1 MTMWRAARL
10 LGAIAL
16 AVAATACGGGG
27 GGSGDGGTTGGPQ
40 TGSFVAADPTPPA
53 DSVSLQAGTHSGL
66 AVNVNVVVTNVD
78 DFFGTGFRVIYDATV
93 AQYQSFDAAGSFLRD
108 APFDTAGAPLQFDVD
123 ASTPGVLSVSAT
135 RLQNA
140 QGSATGVNVAG
151 TRTLLVLRFAMLK
164 LSQSSPVTLPGS
176 QREARDSQDNV
187 LPLTWQAGVFQVF

>member
-27 GGSGDGGTTGGPQ
+27 GGSSDGGTTGGPQ
-40 TGSFVAADPTPPA
+40 TGSFVAADSTPPA

-66 AVNVNVVVTNVD
+66 AVNVNVVVTSVD
-78 DFFGTGFRVIYDATV
+78 DFFGTGFRVVYDPTV

-108 APFDTAGAPLQFDVD
+108 APFNTAGAPLQFDVD

-164 LSQSSPVTLPGS
+164 LAQTSPVNLPAP
-176 QREARDSQDNV
+176 QREARDSQDNI

>member
-27 GGSGDGGTTGGPQ
+27 GGSSDGGTTGGPQ

-66 AVNVNVVVTNVD
+66 AVNVNVVVTSVD
-78 DFFGTGFRVIYDATV
+78 DFFGTGFRVVYDPTV

-108 APFDTAGAPLQFDVD
+108 APFNTAGAPLQFDVD

-164 LSQSSPVTLPGS
+164 LAQTSPVTLPAP
-176 QREARDSQDNV
+176 QREARDSQDNI

>member
-1 MTMWRAARL
+1 MTMWRAARR
-10 LGAIAL
+10 LGLIAL
-16 AVAATACGGGG
+16 AVSLTACGGGG
-27 GGSGDGGTTGGPQ
+27 GGSNDGGTTGGPQ
-40 TGSFVAADPTPPA
+40 TGSFVAADTTPPA

-93 AQYQSFDAAGSFLRD
+93 AQYQSFDASTSFLRD
-108 APFDTAGAPLQFDVD
+108 APFNTAGAPLQFDVD

-164 LSQSSPVTLPGS
+164 LAQTSPVTLPGS

>member
-1 MTMWRAARL
+1 MTMWRAARR
-10 LGAIAL
+10 LGLIAL
-16 AVAATACGGGG
+16 AVSLTACGGGG
-27 GGSGDGGTTGGPQ
+27 GGSNDGGTTGGPQ
-40 TGSFVAADPTPPA
+40 TGSFVAADTTPPA

-93 AQYQSFDAAGSFLRD
+93 AQYQSFDASTSFLRD
-108 APFDTAGAPLQFDVD
+108 APFNTAGAPLQFDVD

-151 TRTLLVLRFAMLK
+151 THTLLVLRFAMLK
-164 LSQSSPVTLPGS
+164 LAQTSPVTLPGS

>member
-1 MTMWRAARL
+1 
-10 LGAIAL
+10 
-16 AVAATACGGGG
+16 
-27 GGSGDGGTTGGPQ
+27 
-40 TGSFVAADPTPPA
+40 
-53 DSVSLQAGTHSGL
+53 
-66 AVNVNVVVTNVD
+66 VNVNVARDGRGRLLRN
-78 DFFGTGFRVIYDATV
+78 GFRVIYDPTV

-164 LSQSSPVTLPGS
+164 LAQTSPVTLPAS

>member
-27 GGSGDGGTTGGPQ
+27 GGSSDGGTTGGPQ
-40 TGSFVAADPTPPA
+40 TGSFVAADSTPPA

-93 AQYQSFDAAGSFLRD
+93 AQYQSFDAASSFLRD

-135 RLQNA
+135 RLQ
-140 QGSATGVNVAG
+140 
-151 TRTLLVLRFAMLK
+151 
-164 LSQSSPVTLPGS
+164 
-176 QREARDSQDNV
+176 
-187 LPLTWQAGVFQVF
+187 